1 MRISSKGR
9 YALAAITYI
18 AREGNS
24 GENISLNDIAS
35 ALGISK
41 LYLEQVFTQLKK
53 AELVSSVKGARGGY
67 RFVHPPSKL
76 TVWSVLR
83 SVENSLA
90 ETSEPTVPDNAP
102 DVEMALME
110 KVFAPLDDAIRT
122 ILDAVTIQD
131 LLDVANHQI
140 EVQSYMLNL

>member
-76 TVWSVLR
+76 TVWNVLR

>member
-24 GENISLNDIAS
+24 GDNISLNDIAS

-53 AELVSSVKGARGGY
+53 ANLVSSVKGSRGGY
-67 RFVHPPSKL
+67 KFAQPPSKL
-76 TVWSVLR
+76 TVWHVLR

-90 ETSEPTVPDNAP
+90 EVSEPTVPDNAP
-102 DVEMALME
+102 DVEMALVH
-110 KVFAPLDDAIRT
+110 KVFAPLDEAIRSALDAI
-122 ILDAVTIQD
+122 TIQD
-131 LLDVANHQI
+131 LLDVANHQMD
-140 EVQSYMLNL
+140 VQSYMLNL